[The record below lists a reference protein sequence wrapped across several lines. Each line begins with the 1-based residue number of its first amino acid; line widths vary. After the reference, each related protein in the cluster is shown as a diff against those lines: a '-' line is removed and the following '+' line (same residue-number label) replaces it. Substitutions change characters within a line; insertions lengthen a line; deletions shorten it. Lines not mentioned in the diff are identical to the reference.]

1 MTNTITDHSSEKKQ
15 MKNRKNGLLKTILI
29 VFILIHILF
38 SIFYFIKEGNTLRFY
53 DEFDYYKISS
63 NLAEHGMFAKYASSP
78 TAMRSPGYPF
88 FLSLIFRFSKSIL
101 LIKIIQLILYYF
113 SAFFIFKLA
122 FKISQ
127 NRNISFIAG
136 FLFLIYPPILFTTN
150 TVYPQLL
157 YLFLFLGLIL
167 ILFNKNLNWIN
178 LLIISIIN
186 GFLILINP
194 IHLLFFPFMIYL
206 ILLKKERLFSRIK
219 KTVFFVLISFLVFFP
234 WMNRNYKLFHN
245 FALTSTGG
253 INLLLGNN
261 PNTTPNAGIN
271 VDITPFIDSE
281 IIQDFNEMKK
291 DNYYKKIALEFIKEN
306 PGYYLGLYFKKFLN
320 YFNYRNQ
327 LATVSESSVFRV
339 TINAVSWFFILFFV
353 IISVFNKDINI
364 RENLLLF
371 LIFLQSCLFYSFF
384 FTRIRFRIPYVPFLI
399 IIVAQNLNYYF
410 CKLFKKNTGEK
421 NVLQGR

>member
-1 MTNTITDHSSEKKQ
+1 MTKTISDYSKEKKQ
-15 MKNRKNGLLKTILI
+15 TKNRKHGLLKTILI
-29 VFILIHILF
+29 VFILSHILF
-38 SIFYFIKEGNTLRFY
+38 SLTYFIKESNTLRFY
-53 DEFDYYKISS
+53 DEFDYFKISS
-63 NLAEHGMFAKYASSP
+63 NLAEHGMFAKYTNSP
-78 TAMRSPGYPF
+78 TAMRPPGYPL

-127 NRNISFIAG
+127 NKTISFIAG

-167 ILFNKNLNWIN
+167 IIFNKNLNWIN

-206 ILLKKERLFSRIK
+206 ILLKKERLFLRIK
-219 KTVFFVLISFLVFFP
+219 KAVFFALISFLVFFP
-234 WMNRNYKLFHN
+234 WMNRNYKLYHN

-271 VDITPFIDSE
+271 VDISPFIDSE
-281 IIQDFNEMKK
+281 KIQNFNEMEK
-291 DNYYKKIALEFIKEN
+291 DNYYKKIALEFIKEK

-371 LIFLQSCLFYSFF
+371 LIFLQSCLFYSIF
-384 FTRIRFRIPYVPFLI
+384 FTRIRFRIPFIPFLV

-410 CKLFKKNTGEK
+410 CKLFKKYRRKECP
-421 NVLQGR
+421 